1 MRRTIRLGDKTGQKS
16 NEAESHGGRTQP
28 PHALGQVGC
37 RNAAWACVQT
47 PLRRPLMDPPP
58 PGKGLLSSAS
68 RARTLSSCSEPGLAT

>member
-1 MRRTIRLGDKTGQKS
+1 MKRKIGLGDKKGQKS
-16 NEAESHGGRTQP
+16 NEAESQGGCIQP

-47 PLRRPLMDPPP
+47 PLRRPLMNPPP

-68 RARTLSSCSEPGLAT
+68 CARTLSSCSEPGLAT